1 MEWGGPDIH
10 SEKTGPLGHP
20 RGKGQEHRCC
30 CSLKLDLGNWVM
42 KTGSLE
48 VELGWALEALE
59 MGYLR
64 AWESGAGVRKE
75 SLKNWRLE
83 GLGLKY

>member
-1 MEWGGPDIH
+1 MNQTYAAKRRGP
-10 SEKTGPLGHP
+10 SGHP
-20 RGKGQEHRCC
+20 GGGEGQEHRCC

-75 SLKNWRLE
+75 SLKNRRLG
-83 GLGLKY
+83 GLGLKC